1 MSREESITKRVQKT
15 RDFLAQSGLDA
26 VIVQSNA
33 SLRWLTGAQNTFDD
47 ELAHTAFITQDTLS
61 LRTDSRYFE
70 TFKERLGAHSAWELD
85 GGLGAAAQTTH
96 AAWLAEK
103 IADANAQK
111 IGIENSVSLG
121 YFDQLMNAIS
131 ARGLDVEFVH
141 LDQVFENLRMVK
153 DEEELECLK
162 KAQAV
167 SDEALKHI
175 VGYMKAGMSER
186 EVAAE
191 LEHYMVSHGASGVSF
206 ATILASG
213 PNGALPHAQP
223 GERKLQEGDLVVID
237 FGALVDDYHADM
249 TRTVSIGEP
258 SAEQKHAYEVVR
270 QAHEKAAAA
279 VHAGVDGASIHALSA
294 GVIDE
299 AGYGEYFNHGLG
311 HGVGIE
317 IHENPR
323 FSPTWDSEIPQNSV
337 VTIEPGVYLP
347 GKFGIRLEDTGVVT
361 NNGFEPFTSIGH
373 DLIVV

>member
-1 MSREESITKRVQKT
+1 MSREQAIANRVQKT
-15 RDFLAQSGLDA
+15 RDYLATSGLDA

-33 SLRWLTGAQNTFDD
+33 SLRWLTGAKNTFDD
-47 ELAHTAFITQDTLS
+47 ELAHTAFITKDTLS

-70 TFKERLGAHSAWELD
+70 TFKEHLGTQIAWELD

-103 IADANAQK
+103 IANAKAQK

-121 YFDQLMNAIS
+121 YFDKLKDAVS

-141 LDQVFENLRMVK
+141 LDQAFENLRMVK
-153 DEEELECLK
+153 DEEELECLT

-167 SDEALKHI
+167 SDEALTYI
-175 VGYMKAGMSER
+175 VGYMKAGMSEQ

-191 LEHYMVSHGASGVSF
+191 LEHYMVSHGANGVSF

-213 PNGALPHAQP
+213 PNGALPHARP
-223 GERKLQEGDLVVID
+223 GERKLQESDLVVID

-258 SAEQKHAYEVVR
+258 SPEQKEAYEVVR
-270 QAHEKAAAA
+270 EAHEKAAAA
-279 VHAGVDGASIHALSA
+279 VHAGVNGASIHAISA
-294 GVIDE
+294 AVIDE

-361 NNGFEPFTSIGH
+361 SNGFEPFTSIGH
-373 DLIVV
+373 ELIVV